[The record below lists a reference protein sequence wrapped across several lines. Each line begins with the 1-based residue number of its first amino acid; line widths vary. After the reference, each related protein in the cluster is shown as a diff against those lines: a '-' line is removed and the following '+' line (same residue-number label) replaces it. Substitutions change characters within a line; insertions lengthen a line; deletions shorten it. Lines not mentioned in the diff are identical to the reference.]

1 MASFFYSDN
10 KEPFK
15 GGVPLSELDKN
26 RQYKKHLENLMF
38 LEFIARESKDFREKH
53 QANKEIEIAKCKMAY
68 WAKFPDFDRRQA
80 ELDTSEL
87 KRQWAGRRLKQ

>member
-1 MASFFYSDN
+1 MAFFYKDN
-10 KEPFK
+10 SEPFK

-38 LEFIARESKDFREKH
+38 LEFISKNSKDLREKR
-53 QANKEIEIAKCKMAY
+53 QAEAEIPIARRKMAF

-80 ELDTSEL
+80 ELDTAEL
-87 KRQWAGRRLKQ
+87 KRQWSGRRLK